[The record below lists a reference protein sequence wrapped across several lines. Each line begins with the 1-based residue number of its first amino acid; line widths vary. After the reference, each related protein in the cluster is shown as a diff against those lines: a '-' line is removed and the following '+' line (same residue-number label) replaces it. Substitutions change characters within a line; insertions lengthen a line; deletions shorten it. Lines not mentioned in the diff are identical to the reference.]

1 MVMSTRVLQLALGW
15 ITAPNSVTLFTL
27 MALFFSVVLV
37 AFINRMKFVKRVN
50 NIPGLPGG
58 ITILGNASTFLVP
71 PEEIL
76 NRLTGY
82 VAALKSSSPVLRSW
96 AGPFPFFLLFTA
108 ESFEV
113 ILSSSKL
120 IDKSRDYN
128 YLEPWLNTG
137 LLTSTGS
144 KWFSR
149 RKMLTPTFH
158 FKILEDF
165 VQVFNEQSQILIEQL
180 HDALKVENELDIYPF
195 ITRCT
200 LDIICDTAM
209 GCNIEA
215 QAKRDSEYVKAVYMM
230 SEIVAARQSRPW
242 IQPNFLFQM
251 SEYSTKQRKVLG
263 VLHGFT
269 DDVIRRRKMER
280 KQQNHD
286 HATEN
291 IEHHQFVQKEDDSF
305 VPKKKRLALL
315 DLLLDVSVDG
325 EVLSDLDIREEVDT
339 FMFEGHDTTTAAIN
353 WSLLLIG
360 SHPDVQDRIN
370 EELDRVFGNSDRPAT
385 MTDLNHLK
393 YLECCIKEALR
404 LYPSVPVIGRKLNED
419 TVIHG
424 YTLPANT
431 TVGLMTYILHRDPK
445 HFPDPELYQPER
457 FFENNSRGRHPYA
470 YVPFSAG
477 PRNCIGQ
484 KFALME
490 EKIILSSIFRNYHV
504 KALDK
509 REELILLIELILR
522 PRDGIRLRL
531 TPKQKSY

>member
-1 MVMSTRVLQLALGW
+1 MVMTIQALHFALEW
-15 ITAPNSVTLFTL
+15 FTTPSNVTLFSL
-27 MALFFSVVLV
+27 MAIFSIFVLV
-37 AFINRMKFVKRVN
+37 ALIKRVIFVKRIN
-50 NIPGLPGG
+50 RIPGLPCG
-58 ITILGNASTFLVP
+58 ITIIGNAPTFLVP

-82 VAALKSSSPVLRSW
+82 VAAMQSSDPVLRSW
-96 AGPFPFFLLFTA
+96 AGPFPFFILFTA

-113 ILSSSKL
+113 ILSSRKL

-128 YLEPWLNTG
+128 YLKPWLNTG
-137 LLTSTGS
+137 LLTSTGR
-144 KWFSR
+144 KWFER

-165 VQVFNEQSQILIEQL
+165 VQVFNEQSQNLIQQL
-180 HDALKVENELDIYPF
+180 HDAIKLKNEIDVYPF

-209 GCNIEA
+209 GCNVDA
-215 QAKRDSEYVKAVYMM
+215 QAKSDSEYVKAVYTM

-242 IQPNFLFQM
+242 IQPNILFQM
-251 SEYSTKQRKVLG
+251 SEYSSKQRKVLC
-263 VLHGFT
+263 VLHSFT
-269 DDVIRRRKMER
+269 DDVIRRSKMER
-280 KQQNHD
+280 MEQNTNKITTQYQD
-286 HATEN
+286 
-291 IEHHQFVQKEDDSF
+291 DDSF
-305 VPKKKRLALL
+305 VAKKKRLALL
-315 DLLLDVSVDG
+315 DLLLDASKNG

-360 SHPDVQDRIN
+360 SYPQVQERLN
-370 EELDRVFGNSDRPAT
+370 EELDRVFGGSDRPAT
-385 MTDLNHLK
+385 MADLSELK

-404 LYPSVPVIGRKLNED
+404 LYPSVPIIGRKLNED

-445 HFPDPELYQPER
+445 NFPDPELYQPER
-457 FFENNSRGRHPYA
+457 FFETNSRGRHPYA

-490 EKIILSSIFRNYHV
+490 EKVILSSIFRNFHI

-522 PRDGIRLRL
+522 PRNGIRLLL
-531 TPKQKSY
+531 TPKQKD